1 MVSIALFSGY
11 LSKTPRHLDDGRM
24 TTTRHA
30 VSFLGLGEM
39 GTALA
44 RATLDAGYA
53 TTVWNRSPD
62 KAAVL
67 AGLGARA
74 ASTAAEAVVASD
86 VIVVCLFDHQSVH
99 DVLDPITDR
108 LAGRSVVNLT
118 TTSPDGARELAR
130 WAGGNGADYLDG
142 GIMATPG
149 MIGTPQSSILYSG
162 SPEVFDQH
170 RGLLELWGSPEY
182 FGDDAGMA
190 SLYDLALLS
199 GMYAM
204 FAGFFHG
211 AAMVGAAGV
220 PAKEFATRAAAW
232 LQNVVFAVTEY
243 ADVIDGGDYSVPGQ
257 QSLEFSD
264 ISDIVDASR
273 AQGIST
279 ELVDVVQRLIHRQ
292 IDAGHGTDGFARV
305 IESIKHPEEAA

>member
-1 MVSIALFSGY
+1 
-11 LSKTPRHLDDGRM
+11 M

-39 GTALA
+39 GAALA
-44 RATLDAGYA
+44 RAALHAGHP
-53 TTVWNRSPD
+53 TTVWNRSAE
-62 KAAVL
+62 KALSLVEA
-67 AGLGARA
+67 GARA
-74 ASTAAEAVVASD
+74 TTTAADAVVAAD
-86 VIVVCLFDHQSVH
+86 LIVVCLFDHQSVH
-99 DVLDPITDR
+99 KVLDTLADR
-108 LAGRSVVNLT
+108 LAGRSVINLT
-118 TTSPDGARELAR
+118 TTSPDGARELAH
-130 WAGGNGADYLDG
+130 WATGIGVDYLDG
-142 GIMATPG
+142 GIMATPD
-149 MIGTPQSSILYSG
+149 MIGTPHSSVLYSG
-162 SPEVFDQH
+162 SQRMFDEYF
-170 RGLLELWGSPEY
+170 GLLELWGSPEY

-199 GMYAM
+199 GMYVM

-220 PAKEFATRAAAW
+220 PAKEFATRAAAF
-232 LQNVVFAVTEY
+232 LQNVMPAITGY

-292 IDAGHGTDGFARV
+292 IDAGHGKDGVARV
-305 IESIKHPEEAA
+305 IESIKHPER

>member
-1 MVSIALFSGY
+1 
-11 LSKTPRHLDDGRM
+11 M
-24 TTTRHA
+24 TTTERT

-39 GTALA
+39 GSVLA
-44 RATLDAGYA
+44 RAALSAGYP
-53 TTVWNRSPD
+53 TTVWNRSAD
-62 KAAVL
+62 KTTALIDA
-67 AGLGARA
+67 GARA
-74 ASTAAEAVVASD
+74 MGTAAEAVDASD
-86 VIVVCLFDHQSVH
+86 LIVVCLFDHRSVH
-99 DVLDPITDR
+99 EVLDPIADR
-108 LAGRSVVNLT
+108 LAGRHLLNLT
-118 TTSPDGARELAR
+118 TTSPDGARELAG
-130 WAGGNGADYLDG
+130 WAAGVGAQYLDG
-142 GIMATPG
+142 GIMATPQ

-162 SPEVFDQH
+162 SQLLYD
-170 RGLLELWGSPEY
+170 RYRNLLELWGTPEY

-232 LQNVVFAVTEY
+232 LQNVVFAIHEY
-243 ADVIDGGDYSVPGQ
+243 AEIVDGGDYSLPGQ

-273 AQGIST
+273 DQGIST
-279 ELVDVVQRLIHRQ
+279 ELVDVVQRFIHRQ
-292 IDAGHGTDGFARV
+292 IDAGHGRDGFARV
-305 IESIKHPEEAA
+305 IESIKHPEAAA

>member
-1 MVSIALFSGY
+1 
-11 LSKTPRHLDDGRM
+11 M
-24 TTTRHA
+24 TT

-39 GTALA
+39 GSALA
-44 RATLDAGYA
+44 GAVLPTGHP
-53 TTVWNRSPD
+53 TIVWNRTATRTAPLVD
-62 KAAVL
+62 AGAVAADTP
-67 AGLGARA
+67 AAATGA
-74 ASTAAEAVVASD
+74 D
-86 VIVVCLFDHQSVH
+86 LIVVCLFDHASVH
-99 DVLDPITDR
+99 EVLDPLADR
-108 LAGRSVVNLT
+108 LTGKAILNLT

-130 WAGGNGADYLDG
+130 WSAAIGADYLDG
-142 GIMATPG
+142 GVMATPE
-149 MIGTPQSSILYSG
+149 MIGTPVAGVLYSG
-162 SPEVFDQH
+162 SRRLYQEYRAIF
-170 RGLLELWGSPEY
+170 ESWGTAEY

-199 GMYAM
+199 SMYVM

-220 PAKEFATRAAAW
+220 PAKEFAARAVDW
-232 LQNVVFAVTEY
+232 LHAVVPAIAEY

-264 ISDIVDASR
+264 ISDIVAASR

-292 IDAGHGTDGFARV
+292 IDAGHGSDGFARV
-305 IESIKHPEEAA
+305 VESIKDPEVAA